1 MEHVGDL
8 GLCKVKGSDKTILTL
23 LRTSRDPKITAAELW
38 QMFGS
43 GSEMGRDV
51 RRYVQPPGGSITD
64 TLSNNFLKSV
74 NIMPSFWYFSPREYH
89 GKASNISQKRILYA
103 NVNPIWCGGPGDQ
116 IRARGAQWSIRGVDG
131 EIDLFWVSLKALNSQ
146 SNFSLFTWNHALLS
160 IWSVML
166 IKLWIVDHIL
176 RCLKILCQNKIF
188 RAMLPCVSNFP
199 LDFLARVNS

>member
-8 GLCKVKGSDKTILTL
+8 GLCKIKGWCYTSDKTILNL

-89 GKASNISQKRILYA
+89 GKAFKISQKRHFVCQL
-103 NVNPIWCGGPGDQ
+103 NPIWCGGPGDQ
-116 IRARGAQWSIRGVDG
+116 IRARGGTVLHKVGWWRNRPILGKRPKFLIQSFQAYNTEFYTISMSINVA
-131 EIDLFWVSLKALNSQ
+131 FSQ
-146 SNFSLFTWNHALLS
+146 
-160 IWSVML
+160 
-166 IKLWIVDHIL
+166 K
-176 RCLKILCQNKIF
+176 Q
-188 RAMLPCVSNFP
+188 
-199 LDFLARVNS
+199 